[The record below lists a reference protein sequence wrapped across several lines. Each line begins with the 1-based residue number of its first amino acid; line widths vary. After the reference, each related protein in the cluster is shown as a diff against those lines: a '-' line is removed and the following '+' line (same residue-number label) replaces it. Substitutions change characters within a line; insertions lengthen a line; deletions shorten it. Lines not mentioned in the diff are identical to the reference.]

1 VLGGLGE
8 YEKCAAKIGGNDLVE
23 SIDIV
28 FGDRRQRHDAG
39 VVHNDV
45 NLTVGHERL
54 VEELFDV
61 VGVCDVSLDGD
72 GTGPPALTISLT
84 VSSALA
90 ALPAKLTTTPNP
102 SAASRRAMERPIPRE
117 APVTMA
123 VFLMEVSPFG
133 ATVDRWL
140 SLKQE

>member
-1 VLGGLGE
+1 
-8 YEKCAAKIGGNDLVE
+8 
-23 SIDIV
+23 
-28 FGDRRQRHDAG
+28 
-39 VVHNDV
+39 
-45 NLTVGHERL
+45 LTVGHERL

-90 ALPAKLTTTPNP
+90 ALPAKLTNP